1 MAERIGQSTI
11 PYCSP
16 NSGTIFDS
24 LQRIRLPHLRG
35 YTVSTKNIHEI
46 QNRRKA
52 TIIFSGSMADRDS
65 VSPVNRTFW
74 NSVTAGF
81 EFFRSRGVEIST
93 ATAATTRTSPRPM
106 VPPPGVEFDQASPPD
121 IYAAMLASS
130 FRESAELIKRQNEW
144 RIQNEQRIQNEE
156 RIRFN
161 DERFHNSIADYE
173 RDVGSESTL
182 AAETPNVTPNAAKY
196 LSELQPIAVK
206 DLPQDSRICAICKE
220 PYNSDKY
227 PEQACKV
234 GPCGHVLG
242 RTCLSTW
249 VMPAGSR
256 PNKTC
261 PLCRAALF
269 EDDTPDPSEDF
280 DDFLLDQDELEED
293 EELPLDRLA
302 GEDEEPYDDDR
313 MVNGRY
319 ASGMLDP
326 AILDVISGIQGQQA
340 WDDLRAQSLER
351 AGAEIAQPPYM
362 LSEYV
367 LFFFRRFV
375 QGGNLGRSVR
385 GSNLERWAAISA
397 GSSVRRIMGQ
407 LYVRQRE
414 DMERTAMP
422 IVWKENGPPLDL
434 ILDPATTPLIE
445 TGLERLVDNELQRYA
460 AER

>member
-1 MAERIGQSTI
+1 
-11 PYCSP
+11 
-16 NSGTIFDS
+16 
-24 LQRIRLPHLRG
+24 
-35 YTVSTKNIHEI
+35 
-46 QNRRKA
+46 
-52 TIIFSGSMADRDS
+52 MADRDS
-65 VSPVNRTFW
+65 VSPVNSTFW

-81 EFFRSRGVEIST
+81 EFFRSRGVESST
-93 ATAATTRTSPRPM
+93 ATAATTRTSPRPR
-106 VPPPGVEFDQASPPD
+106 VPPTGVEFDQASPPD

-130 FRESAELIKRQNEW
+130 FRESAELINRQNER

-196 LSELQPIAVK
+196 LSELQPIAAN

-220 PYNSDKY
+220 PYNSDKD

-302 GEDEEPYDDDR
+302 GEDEEPHDDDR
-313 MVNGRY
+313 M
-319 ASGMLDP
+319 
-326 AILDVISGIQGQQA
+326 
-340 WDDLRAQSLER
+340 DDLRVQSLER

-375 QGGNLGRSVR
+375 QGGNLGRSVD

-422 IVWKENGPPLDL
+422 IVWTENGPPLDL
-434 ILDPATTPLIE
+434 ILDPATTPLIG
-445 TGLERLVDNELQRYA
+445 TALERLVDNELQRYA